1 VPLFPL
7 RILWT
12 DPGGLGTADAAGVC
26 RCDDGCDYALKDGT
40 KHPRTPH
47 NEWFCSQLAALI
59 GVAGPAFAAVE
70 QTDGTVVFGSRW
82 EGGVAKEQWHQ
93 MAVSGTISF
102 DDVKV
107 TLAKIF
113 AFDNFV
119 YNDDRHI
126 GNYVVRSQRTGHAL
140 LALDYSRAWFYH
152 GFPLSPLPFNAA
164 QNTIAASRWVTGK
177 FGQYING
184 DTTKETLDWLEAVT
198 KDDVSGIINGY
209 PKSWITASEKDDVV
223 HWWASQA
230 RKDRINGIRH
240 GIKDGTYL

>member
-1 VPLFPL
+1 M
-7 RILWT
+7 
-12 DPGGLGTADAAGVC
+12 GVC

-47 NEWFCSQLAALI
+47 SEWFCSRLAETI
-59 GVAGPAFAAVE
+59 GISVPPFAAVE
-70 QTDGTVVFGSRW
+70 QADGTVVFGSRW

-93 MAVSGTISF
+93 MALNGTMSF
-102 DDVKV
+102 DDVRA

-119 YNDDRHI
+119 HNDDRHV

-164 QNTIAASRWVTGK
+164 QNTIVASRWITCQ
-177 FGQYING
+177 FGQYITQ
-184 DTTKETLDWLEAVT
+184 DSTRETLDRLEAVT
-198 KDDVSGIINGY
+198 TDDVARIINGHHQ
-209 PKSWITASEKDDVV
+209 SWITSSEKDRVV
-223 HWWASQA
+223 NWWASQA
-230 RKDRINGIRH
+230 RKDKLNGVRH
-240 GIKDGTYL
+240 GISDGSYL